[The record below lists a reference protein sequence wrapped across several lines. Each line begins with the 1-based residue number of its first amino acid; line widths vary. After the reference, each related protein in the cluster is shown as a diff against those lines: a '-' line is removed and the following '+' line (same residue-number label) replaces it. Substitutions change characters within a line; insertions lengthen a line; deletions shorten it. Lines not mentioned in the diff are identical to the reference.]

1 VNRKDLLSA
10 IETRLK
16 QRTKVLEEMNRR
28 INESINGALDFG
40 FDEVQAL
47 LSRLSKSERKVL
59 YYVSLE
65 KSTSEIADLLF
76 ISPKTV
82 ENHRHNISKKLDL
95 KGGHSVLALA
105 LKIKPHL
112 GNIITSGQ

>member
-1 VNRKDLLSA
+1 
-10 IETRLK
+10 
-16 QRTKVLEEMNRR
+16 
-28 INESINGALDFG
+28 
-40 FDEVQAL
+40 
-47 LSRLSKSERKVL
+47 
-59 YYVSLE
+59 
-65 KSTSEIADLLF
+65 
-76 ISPKTV
+76 V